1 MKRAFSQLS
10 SRLLK
15 KSESEDLQSTIR
27 FLTRGTKPSGTLSSL
42 LNRRGTQNG
51 LLSDDK
57 EGQEDSMHV
66 ERILNILNS
75 TLPEVESKK
84 KRVEAHYEILFS
96 QLKNIV
102 ERSIEATAFDGKNTD
117 VLELRQPSLTANAVA
132 RTISSEGLYEKLM
145 ILQYTNQLTTVGQ
158 MAKIILS
165 KNFKEFDKLWEN
177 ISFFNEKQRLD
188 LTVLLYYRCEK
199 REIREQFETMWFTHY
214 RELHTTIRR
223 LLWRCVTRGIGLNC
237 PPDNYTRAIQEGIE
251 RIESWNPS
259 DTIILYQSLYAKAH
273 LLPETLFSSTKNF
286 LSENQQL
293 FIQTLRIL
301 AAHDIDDKRIQKWM
315 VKLVKLSIENKLSA
329 EKAQTN
335 QSISI
340 YQYRFIRALELAV
353 QEIHS
358 SCEGKKSMLQLQRDL
373 EKILRSA
380 NDEEQEVKSQ
390 MSLKFI

>member
-15 KSESEDLQSTIR
+15 NSESEDLQSTIR
-27 FLTRGTKPSGTLSSL
+27 FLTRGSKPSSTLSSL
-42 LNRRGTQNG
+42 LDRRGTQNG
-51 LLSDDK
+51 ILSGHK
-57 EGQEDSMHV
+57 EDQEDSKHV

-102 ERSIEATAFDGKNTD
+102 ERSIEATAFDGKNAGIS
-117 VLELRQPSLTANAVA
+117 ELKQSSLATNAVA
-132 RTISSEGLYEKLM
+132 RTISSEGLYDKIM

-158 MAKIILS
+158 MARIILS

-199 REIREQFETMWFTHY
+199 REIREQYEAMWFTHY
-214 RELHTTIRR
+214 RELHSTIQR
-223 LLWRCVTRGIGLNC
+223 LLWRCVTRGTGS
-237 PPDNYTRAIQEGIE
+237 DNYARAVGECVE
-251 RIESWNPS
+251 RIKSWGPN
-259 DTIILYQSLYAKAH
+259 DTVIVYQSLYAKSH
-273 LLPETLFSSTKNF
+273 LLPETLFSSTQKLLSKNQ
-286 LSENQQL
+286 EL

-301 AAHDIDDKRIQKWM
+301 AAYDIGEKRTQKWM
-315 VKLVKLSIENKLSA
+315 VKLVKLSIENKLSV
-329 EKAQTN
+329 EKAHTSQG
-335 QSISI
+335 ISI
-340 YQYRFIRALELAV
+340 YQYRFIRALDLAV
-353 QEIHS
+353 QEIYS
-358 SCEGKKSMLQLQRDL
+358 SCEGKKSLLLLQRDL